1 MPHNQ
6 DTHILFYN
14 SHQTELC
21 DREGKE
27 GKDGGKNSIEEQ
39 MALCTLFFA
48 LAAFKG
54 CREKRSN
61 LLMERKKRNSGLD
74 KMPKKKKIRISFSV
88 KRLPPRCGKC
98 DSGSN
103 RTVC

>member
-1 MPHNQ
+1 MNHKRNEQ
-6 DTHILFYN
+6 SDECRITKIRISFFYN

-74 KMPKKKKIRISFSV
+74 KMPKKRKKLGFLFR
-88 KRLPPRCGKC
+88 
-98 DSGSN
+98 
-103 RTVC
+103 